1 MVWAVCG
8 HPEVKSRL
16 LKELE
21 VLPDDFTYDDLR
33 HVPYLDH
40 VIDETLR
47 RYSTVPA
54 GLPREVPGGG
64 AELCGYHI
72 PAGYTVATQNYSL
85 HRDPVAFPDPER
97 FDPSRWENT
106 TQAMKD
112 SFMPFG
118 AGSRSESIYFYS

>member
-1 MVWAVCG
+1 
-8 HPEVKSRL
+8 L

-21 VLPDDFTYDDLR
+21 AVPEDFTYEDLR

-47 RYSTVPA
+47 RFSTAPA
-54 GLPREVPGGG
+54 GLPREVPEGG
-64 AELCGYHI
+64 AELCGFHI
-72 PAGYTVATQNYSL
+72 PAGYTVTTQNYTL
-85 HRDPVAFPDPER
+85 HRNPIAFPDPEK
-97 FDPSRWENT
+97 FDPSRWESL

-118 AGSRSESIYFYS
+118 GGSRSKFSLF